1 MYLARI
7 VQSKWRVGREVI
19 PELVF
24 INTLGKQ
31 SCAGKGRMH
40 TAPETW
46 SGSSKATEG
55 LGCGNDM
62 HQSLPCQN
70 RGLLRALHSYLL
82 CGRGILRS
90 QIAFSFLSLV
100 SFAVIWPCIKL
111 DNIIENLSS

>member
-1 MYLARI
+1 MQTSQMYLARI

-19 PELVF
+19 PELIF

-31 SCAGKGRMH
+31 SCAGKERMH

-55 LGCGNDM
+55 LGCCNDV

-70 RGLLRALHSYLL
+70 RGLPSSSLSP
-82 CGRGILRS
+82 ILS
-90 QIAFSFLSLV
+90 TPISCEAG
-100 SFAVIWPCIKL
+100 
-111 DNIIENLSS
+111 EY